1 MSETQKSAHTLP
13 SNTWQS
19 RDALRVAAVIIGA
32 WAGAQLIWATRTL
45 ILTTFLGVLFGIAVA
60 AGTDFLARFRV
71 RRGLGAPLI
80 VLVFLALLGAF
91 GTWIGP
97 TVRDQ
102 SVELRTR
109 LPEAIDKLENW
120 IESSGGGVI
129 STVLGL
135 GAEDGRPAAGPPAD
149 TIGLTGVDEPPVPGP
164 IEEEAEPRL
173 TLRERVLEQLGGAR
187 RYFLPVLSSTVAVF
201 AGLLLVIFLAIY
213 VAADPNTYRRG
224 LLFLVPAR
232 SRERAETI
240 IHAVTVMM
248 RRWLVT
254 QLIAMI
260 VIGLASTIVLLSLQV
275 RAAVPLGILA
285 GLLEFV
291 PTIGPILSAIP
302 AIAMGF
308 VDSPEKALY
317 VTIAY
322 ILIQFAE
329 NQILIPILMKEG
341 IDLPPAL
348 TIVAQAL
355 MAIVFGFLGL
365 VVAVPLLAAVL
376 VSIRT
381 THRLNLEAASGS
393 AGSVPP
399 ATGAIPGGTAGATPD
414 AAAAAS

>member
-1 MSETQKSAHTLP
+1 A
-13 SNTWQS
+13 
-19 RDALRVAAVIIGA
+19 
-32 WAGAQLIWATRTL
+32 
-45 ILTTFLGVLFGIAVA
+45 
-60 AGTDFLARFRV
+60 
-71 RRGLGAPLI
+71 
-80 VLVFLALLGAF
+80 FLALLGAF

-135 GAEDGRPAAGPPAD
+135 EGDNGQPGGRVPPVD
-149 TIGLTGVDEPPVPGP
+149 TIGLTGLDEPPFPGP
-164 IEEEAEPRL
+164 VEEPEPRL

-213 VAADPNTYRRG
+213 VAVDPRTYRRG
-224 LLFLVPAR
+224 VLFLVPAR
-232 SRERAETI
+232 SRERAGII

-260 VIGLASTIVLLSLQV
+260 VIGVASTIVLLSLQV
-275 RAAVPLGILA
+275 RAAVPLGMLA

-329 NQILIPILMKEG
+329 NHILIPILMKEG

-348 TIVAQAL
+348 TIVSQAL

-381 THRLNLEAASGS
+381 AHRLNHEASSVSAGGIPPSGVAGPGGPTDAPAGS
-393 AGSVPP
+393 A
-399 ATGAIPGGTAGATPD
+399 AG
-414 AAAAAS
+414 

>member
-1 MSETQKSAHTLP
+1 MSEITRPAQSPP
-13 SNTWQS
+13 SNAWQS

-32 WAGAQLIWATRTL
+32 WAGAQLVWATRAL
-45 ILTTFLGVLFGIAVA
+45 ILTTFLGILFGIAVA
-60 AGTDFLARFRV
+60 AGTDRLERFRI
-71 RRGLGAPLI
+71 RRGFGAPLI
-80 VLVFLALLGAF
+80 VLAFLALLGGF

-135 GAEDGRPAAGPPAD
+135 EGETEQPGARVAPAD
-149 TIGLTGVDEPPVPGP
+149 TIGLTGLDEPPLPGP
-164 IEEEAEPRL
+164 VEEPEPRL

-213 VAADPNTYRRG
+213 VAVDPQTYRRG

-232 SRERAETI
+232 SRGRAETI

-260 VIGLASTIVLLSLQV
+260 VIGVASTIVLLSLQV

-322 ILIQFAE
+322 VLIQFAE

-381 THRLNLEAASGS
+381 NHRLNQEGSSVS
-393 AGSVPP
+393 AGVVPP
-399 ATGAIPGGTAGATPD
+399 LGVAGPGSSSPAPAEAPAG
-414 AAAAAS
+414 

>member
-1 MSETQKSAHTLP
+1 MSEIAKPVQSRP
-13 SNTWQS
+13 SNAWQS
-19 RDALRVAAVIIGA
+19 RDVLRVAAVIIGA
-32 WAGAQLIWATRTL
+32 WAAAQLVWATRAL
-45 ILTTFLGVLFGIAVA
+45 VLTTFLGVLFGIAVA
-60 AGTDFLARFRV
+60 AGTDRLEHLRI

-80 VLVFLALLGAF
+80 VLAFLALLGAF

-135 GAEDGRPAAGPPAD
+135 EGEDGRPGVGPPAD
-149 TIGLTGVDEPPVPGP
+149 TIGLTGLDEPPLPGP
-164 IEEEAEPRL
+164 IGEEAEPRL

-213 VAADPNTYRRG
+213 VAVDPRTYRRG
-224 LLFLVPAR
+224 LLFLVPAH
-232 SRERAETI
+232 SRERAEII

-260 VIGLASTIVLLSLQV
+260 VIGVASTIVLLSLQV

-348 TIVAQAL
+348 TIVSQAL

-376 VSIRT
+376 VAIRT
-381 THRLNLEAASGS
+381 AHRLNHEASSGS
-393 AGSVPP
+393 AGGIPP
-399 ATGAIPGGTAGATPD
+399 SGVAGPGGPTDVHAGA
-414 AAAAAS
+414 AAG

>member
-1 MSETQKSAHTLP
+1 MTETQKPAPPAATGA
-13 SNTWQS
+13 WQA
-19 RDALRVAAVIIGA
+19 RDVLRVAAVVIGA
-32 WAGAQLIWATRTL
+32 YAAAQLVWATRAL

-60 AGTDFLARFRV
+60 AGTDRLQHARIP
-71 RRGLGAPLI
+71 RGLGAPLI
-80 VLVFLALLGAF
+80 VVAFLALLGVF

-102 SVELRTR
+102 SIELRTR
-109 LPEAIDKLENW
+109 LPEAIDKLEHW
-120 IESSGGGVI
+120 IEDRGGGVI

-135 GAEDGRPAAGPPAD
+135 EGEDHQPPQLSRRPAD
-149 TIGLTGVDEPPVPGP
+149 TVEITGIADAPVPGA
-164 IEEEAEPRL
+164 IGEEARSRP

-187 RYFLPVLSSTVAVF
+187 RFFLPVLSSTVAVV
-201 AGLLLVIFLAIY
+201 AGILLVIFLSIY
-213 VAADPNTYRRG
+213 VAVDPRTYRRG
-224 LLFLVPAR
+224 LMFMVPAH
-232 SRERAETI
+232 SREHVEI
-240 IHAVTVMM
+240 IVQAVTVMM

-254 QLIAMI
+254 QLIAMV
-260 VIGLASTIVLLSLQV
+260 VIGVVSTIALLFLQV

-322 ILIQFAE
+322 ILIQFVE
-329 NQILIPILMKEG
+329 NHVLIPILMKEG

-348 TIVAQAL
+348 TIVSQAL

-365 VVAVPLLAAVL
+365 VVAVPLLAAIL

-381 THRLNLEAASGS
+381 DHALSNTEAGRS
-393 AGSVPP
+393 AP
-399 ATGAIPGGTAGATPD
+399 AAAPSGGTP
-414 AAAAAS
+414 AAAQASAAG

>member
-1 MSETQKSAHTLP
+1 MNETPKPAQSVP
-13 SNTWQS
+13 SNAWQS
-19 RDALRVAAVIIGA
+19 RDVLRVGAVIIGA
-32 WAGAQLIWATRTL
+32 WAAAQLLWATRAL

-60 AGTDFLARFRV
+60 AGTDRLERFRI

-80 VLVFLALLGAF
+80 VLAFLALLGAF

-120 IESSGGGVI
+120 IGSSGGGVI

-135 GAEDGRPAAGPPAD
+135 EGEDTQPGAARPPTD
-149 TIGLTGVDEPPVPGP
+149 TIGLTGLDESPVPGP
-164 IEEEAEPRL
+164 IEEEAEPRI

-187 RYFLPVLSSTVAVF
+187 RYFLPVLSSTVAVV

-213 VAADPNTYRRG
+213 VAVDPRTYRRG
-224 LLFLVPAR
+224 LLFLVPSR
-232 SRERAETI
+232 SRERAEAI

-260 VIGLASTIVLLSLQV
+260 VIGVASTIVLLSLQV

-348 TIVAQAL
+348 TIVSQAL

-381 THRLNLEAASGS
+381 THRLNLEASSDS
-393 AGSVPP
+393 AGGVPSAEAAVATATGAAPTRQP
-399 ATGAIPGGTAGATPD
+399 ATG
-414 AAAAAS
+414 

>member
-1 MSETQKSAHTLP
+1 MTETVKTAPLSPPAA
-13 SNTWQS
+13 WRS
-19 RDALRVAAVIIGA
+19 RDVLRVAALVIGVYA
-32 WAGAQLIWATRTL
+32 AAQLLWATRAL
-45 ILTTFLGVLFGIAVA
+45 IFTTFLGVLFGIAVA
-60 AGTDFLARFRV
+60 AGTDRLQQFRLP
-71 RRGLGAPLI
+71 RWLGAPLI
-80 VLVFLALLGAF
+80 VVAFLGLLGAF

-102 SVELRTR
+102 SIELRTR

-120 IESSGGGVI
+120 IENRGGGVI
-129 STVLGL
+129 STVLGIEGEGDQDPL
-135 GAEDGRPAAGPPAD
+135 LQPAPRD
-149 TIGLTGVDEPPVPGP
+149 TIGLTGIDDAPVPGTIP
-164 IEEEAEPRL
+164 DDVEPRL
-173 TLRERVLEQLGGAR
+173 TLRERVLEQLGGAT

-201 AGLLLVIFLAIY
+201 AGILLVIFLSIY
-213 VAADPNTYRRG
+213 VAINPGTYRRG
-224 LLFLVPAR
+224 LMFMVPAR
-232 SRERAETI
+232 SRERAGII

-254 QLIAMI
+254 QLIAMV
-260 VIGLASTIVLLSLQV
+260 VIGAVTTVVLLFLQV

-322 ILIQFAE
+322 ILIQFVE
-329 NQILIPILMKEG
+329 NQVLIPILMNEG

-355 MAIVFGFLGL
+355 MAIAFGFLGL
-365 VVAVPLLAAVL
+365 VVAVPLLAAIL
-376 VSIRT
+376 VSIKT
-381 THRLNLEAASGS
+381 AHALNTADEAAS
-393 AGSVPP
+393 
-399 ATGAIPGGTAGATPD
+399 
-414 AAAAAS
+414 AAAAPPGGAGTPADAPAAG

>member
-1 MSETQKSAHTLP
+1 MNETPKPAQSVP
-13 SNTWQS
+13 SNAWQS
-19 RDALRVAAVIIGA
+19 RDVLRVGAVIIGA
-32 WAGAQLIWATRTL
+32 WAAAQLLWATRAL
-45 ILTTFLGVLFGIAVA
+45 IFTTFLGVLFGIAVA
-60 AGTDFLARFRV
+60 AGTDRLERFRI

-80 VLVFLALLGAF
+80 VLAFLALLGAF

-120 IESSGGGVI
+120 IGSSGGGVI

-135 GAEDGRPAAGPPAD
+135 EGEDTQPGAAGPRAD
-149 TIGLTGVDEPPVPGP
+149 TIGLTGLDEPPLPGP
-164 IEEEAEPRL
+164 IEEAEPRL

-187 RYFLPVLSSTVAVF
+187 RYFLPVLSSTVAVV

-213 VAADPNTYRRG
+213 VAVDPRTYRRG
-224 LLFLVPAR
+224 LLFLVPSR
-232 SRERAETI
+232 SRERAEAI

-260 VIGLASTIVLLSLQV
+260 VIGVASTIVLLSLQV

-348 TIVAQAL
+348 TIVSQAL

-381 THRLNLEAASGS
+381 THRLNLEASSDS
-393 AGSVPP
+393 AGGVPSAGAAVAS
-399 ATGAIPGGTAGATPD
+399 ATGAAPTRP
-414 AAAAAS
+414 AAAG